1 MKDLRQLFLGIIIAL
16 ASLGLILGGFSLSLA
31 EGNITTTL
39 APTHTLMPTYPP
51 NLQSFTPSPYSLTP
65 LTTLTPTPSPTLTST
80 PSPTLTPTPSPTW
93 TPTWTPSLPPLPTN
107 CPPPVG
113 WLPYIVQSGD
123 TLAKIA
129 AHYRVSVAELQQ
141 ANCLLTTDLLP
152 GMVIYVPP
160 VPTQTP
166 LPCGRPYGWIV
177 HIVQTGDTLY
187 RLSLTYGISVVEL
200 QQANCMGSSTLLHVG
215 QILYIPPW
223 AARTPW
229 PTASAAV
236 TPTAT
241 PTNTPETSLPSDTPT
256 EASTSTPTE
265 PPAPTASDT
274 PAEIPTETLTPTGP

>member
-1 MKDLRQLFLGIIIAL
+1 M
-16 ASLGLILGGFSLSLA
+16 
-31 EGNITTTL
+31 
-39 APTHTLMPTYPP
+39 
-51 NLQSFTPSPYSLTP
+51 
-65 LTTLTPTPSPTLTST
+65 
-80 PSPTLTPTPSPTW
+80 
-93 TPTWTPSLPPLPTN
+93 
-107 CPPPVG
+107 G
-113 WLPYIVQSGD
+113 WLPYVVQSGD
-123 TLAKIA
+123 TLDKIA
-129 AHYRVSVAELQQ
+129 TRHWISSSELQQ
-141 ANCLLTTDLLP
+141 ANCLLKIGFLP
-152 GMVIYVPP
+152 GVIIYVPPAPTQTP

-256 EASTSTPTE
+256 EASTSTPMEPSTNTPTE